1 LETRPINVAQT
12 SHFTTN
18 GGVILRAFF
27 TVKRPSLRG
36 FMDDILQNFIA
47 RSSALRVMQ
56 LSALYLSAAGAHS
69 ADVFDQRAGIICGSI
84 VFAHAPKKHF

>member
-1 LETRPINVAQT
+1 
-12 SHFTTN
+12 
-18 GGVILRAFF
+18 
-27 TVKRPSLRG
+27 
-36 FMDDILQNFIA
+36 MDDISQNFIA

-84 VFAHAPKKHF
+84 VFALAPKKHF